1 MSKTY
6 TYYIPSGGE
15 HYSEATDENFCDEVQ
30 YDYVVTDSEIK
41 NAIEDILFDTYF
53 SKCKLDKEQSKLVKK
68 ALSSL
73 INNYEF
79 NDLLEDSLDDDLK
92 DYFEEDAFK
101 SARD

>member
-41 NAIEDILFDTYF
+41 NAI
-53 SKCKLDKEQSKLVKK
+53 CKLDKEQSKLVKK

-73 INNYEF
+73 INDYEF